1 MVSPK
6 RNFSDHLQRVSPVPS
21 ESVKPHLSS
30 NSWVVEMK
38 EAPPALI
45 PIGIVKEPAA
55 KFDALVDEDSGREKL
70 KRHRVE
76 VAGRVW
82 IPDSW
87 GQEKLMKDWIDCSAF
102 NASLVPAGLLS
113 ARQALIEDRRRA
125 NSIGLRMKETTVG
138 EAAVSS
144 PSRS

>member
-6 RNFSDHLQRVSPVPS
+6 RNFSDQQQRVLPVPS

-30 NSWVVEMK
+30 NSWVVGIK
-38 EAPPALI
+38 EDPPFF
-45 PIGIVKEPAA
+45 IVKEPAA
-55 KFDALVDEDSGREKL
+55 KFDALVVDEDSGREKL
-70 KRHRVE
+70 KRHRIE

-125 NSIGLRMKETTVG
+125 NTIGLRMKETTVG
-138 EAAVSS
+138 EAAV
-144 PSRS
+144 RGAEN

>member
-6 RNFSDHLQRVSPVPS
+6 RTFSDHRVSPVPS

-30 NSWVVEMK
+30 NSWVVEIK
-38 EAPPALI
+38 EAPPSLI
-45 PIGIVKEPAA
+45 PIGIVKDPAA

-113 ARQALIEDRRRA
+113 ARQALIEDRPA

>member
-6 RNFSDHLQRVSPVPS
+6 RTFSDHRVLPVPS

-55 KFDALVDEDSGREKL
+55 KFDALVVDEDSGREKL
-70 KRHRVE
+70 KKHRVE

-125 NSIGLRMKETTVG
+125 NSIGLRMKETTVV
-138 EAAVSS
+138 ESAVSN
-144 PSRS
+144 PSG

>member
-6 RNFSDHLQRVSPVPS
+6 RNFSDQQQRVLPVLS

-30 NSWVVEMK
+30 TSWVVGIK
-38 EAPPALI
+38 EDPPSL
-45 PIGIVKEPAA
+45 IVKEPAA
-55 KFDALVDEDSGREKL
+55 AKFDALVVDEDSGREKL

-76 VAGRVW
+76 IAGRVW

-102 NASLVPAGLLS
+102 NASLVPVGLLS

-125 NSIGLRMKETTVG
+125 NSIGLRV
-138 EAAVSS
+138 
-144 PSRS
+144 